1 MTVIFGNIFEIKFF
15 TQTEFGIVFII
26 LLVFN
31 MSMQFLGYFLT
42 TLIPTVKTGN
52 SITYGIFL
60 LGMVI

>member
-1 MTVIFGNIFEIKFF
+1 
-15 TQTEFGIVFII
+15 
-26 LLVFN
+26 

-60 LGMVI
+60 LGMVIQGIVGGSDVILF